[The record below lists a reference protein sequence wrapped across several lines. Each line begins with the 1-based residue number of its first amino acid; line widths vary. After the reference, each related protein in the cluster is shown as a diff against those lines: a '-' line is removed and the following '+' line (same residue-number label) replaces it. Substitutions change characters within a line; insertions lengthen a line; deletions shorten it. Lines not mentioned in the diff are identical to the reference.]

1 LASTFAKRKKKSGA
15 SHPKSGPPGGQHNS
29 VRDAASIRAAALCL
43 PELLCPPPR
52 DHTLRSEYS
61 MDALNPGLLCPPD
74 TREAPARRLRRPTF
88 HFPHDFALDFSSHA
102 PQSYLFPFS
111 SAVGSAE
118 GTEEL
123 TSCYGTNCDFRDGK
137 EDRQGEEWV
146 TWRSESPE
154 WPWSA

>member
-1 LASTFAKRKKKSGA
+1 LPSTFAK
-15 SHPKSGPPGGQHNS
+15 
-29 VRDAASIRAAALCL
+29 IRGLPSQIRTSRRTTQFCTGCGFDQSRRPDAALCL